1 MSARIERVPP
11 TPRRRLFVHIGTHK
25 TGTTSFQKWLMTNE
39 PLLLERFGLGVY
51 HGAFPN
57 AREIG
62 LACANTDRLLPV
74 RHLPQ
79 WNDPTWRAHV
89 GDIIQ
94 AQLARDVP
102 SMILSAESLSFLR
115 APEEIRRVSEMMTNH
130 DVTILVTLRNPV
142 EFLGSW
148 ERHLTRGGYEL
159 SDNPASFAYVKHDS
173 WLARY
178 DQLIDAYAAV
188 FGRDRVLTI
197 DYESANAEF
206 GSVIPALM
214 RHVVDDIERLPEWSH
229 LRLNSTIRFESA
241 RQPTTKQILAR
252 LIGPLRRALR
262 R

>member
-1 MSARIERVPP
+1 MSARIERVSP

-25 TGTTSFQKWLMTNE
+25 TGTTSFQKWLVNNE

-57 AREIG
+57 AREVG

-74 RHLPQ
+74 RNLPQ
-79 WNDPTWRAHV
+79 WNDPTWRTHV
-89 GDIIQ
+89 GRIIH

-115 APEEIRRVSEMMTNH
+115 APEEVQRVSDMTAGH

-148 ERHLTRGGYEL
+148 ERHLTRTGYEL
-159 SDNPASFAYVKHDS
+159 SDNPTSFAYVKHDS

-178 DQLIDAYAAV
+178 DQLIDAYVSV
-188 FGRDRVLTI
+188 FGRDRVVTV

-214 RHVVDDIERLPEWSH
+214 RHVADDIELLPEWSH

-241 RQPTTKQILAR
+241 RRPSAKQVLAR
-252 LIGPLRRALR
+252 LTRLLRRVLPH
-262 R
+262 